1 MVLLPKM
8 VEATARLSANCPHLL
23 DWQTHSQ
30 GVSKP
35 AGTQARQTSACQLE
49 RLYKRPLHP

>member
-23 DWQTHSQ
+23 GKLIAKVLANRLAPKLGKLVH
-30 GVSKP
+30 VS
-35 AGTQARQTSACQLE
+35 
-49 RLYKRPLHP
+49 